1 MPYLSNAV
9 MVACI
14 SSVVLAELRSS
25 HVRLDG
31 ISPLVSVCLN
41 RVEVVVFRFD
51 DMSQL
56 VLHVA
61 IVFVDLYGLTRCE

>member
-1 MPYLSNAV
+1 M
-9 MVACI
+9 
-14 SSVVLAELRSS
+14 
-25 HVRLDG
+25 RLDG

-41 RVEVVVFRFD
+41 RVEVVVFFRFD